1 MQWSILTLFMA
12 NPNQKTILIEKAF
25 QEIKKKCNKF
35 RDDSGTTNLDIKN
48 LLNNIIN
55 EFELSLLF

>member
-1 MQWSILTLFMA
+1 MA